1 MFPLFPL
8 WLNLIFV
15 LSHMPC
21 DPASENPSASPAHH
35 VVVSLHFLGQSFIF
49 AGNVR
54 PSENSFVVYLLI
66 SQDIPWEAPPEA
78 PKKT

>member
-8 WLNLIFV
+8 WLNLIFF

-21 DPASENPSASPAHH
+21 DPASENPSAPPAHH
-35 VVVSLHFLGQSFIF
+35 VVVSLRFLGQSFIF

-54 PSENSFVVYLLI
+54 PSENSFA
-66 SQDIPWEAPPEA
+66 D
-78 PKKT
+78 T